1 MLTAVAFVRQ
11 VFAVVVTPI
20 ITETEYWDAFAII
33 AFKIMSSATCTHT
46 HTHTH
51 THTLTIHH
59 VLLSLHFISASLS
72 LSEIC
77 ALSIVIFIAVTAVN
91 ATYLENTAY
100 S

>member
-11 VFAVVVTPI
+11 VSAVVVTPI

-51 THTLTIHH
+51 TLTIHH
-59 VLLSLHFISASLS
+59 VLLSLLFISASLS